1 MEDRSPFS
9 TEERALLVGV
19 YAGKRDKHSQENSL
33 EELGRLA
40 KTAGALILESQLHE
54 LRNVHAATYIGPGK
68 AQELGRTAAALGAG
82 TIIFDEDLTPT
93 QNRNLEKLVGVKV
106 IDRTGLILDIFA
118 ARARTREGKLQV
130 ELAQL
135 RYLLPRLTGRGL
147 EFSQLAGGIGTRGP
161 GETKLEMDRR
171 KAKDRISIVR
181 RELKRV
187 QAHRELH
194 RARRTELPIATVS
207 LVGYTNA
214 GKSTLMN
221 RLTDASVLVEDKLF
235 ATLDPTV
242 RRLKLP
248 SGREIL
254 LSDTVGFVR
263 KLPHQLVES
272 FRATFEEVEA
282 SDLLLH
288 IIDSSGGFFQ
298 ASPEPPHGPQDPA
311 KPDPRSTASQAD
323 TVDRVLE
330 ELGLHRKPQIRVF
343 NKSDLGINGYEEGA
357 LHISAQTGQGIEALL
372 EAIDRKLS
380 ESFRL
385 VRLNLP
391 FSEGAALSRLYRTSR
406 ILKREDRADGIH
418 LDAVVDEKH
427 YNQFRHFQDG

>member
-1 MEDRSPFS
+1 LEDRLPFS
-9 TEERALLVGV
+9 TEEKALLVGV
-19 YAGKRDKHSQENSL
+19 YAGKRDKHSQETSL
-33 EELGRLA
+33 EELRRLA
-40 KTAGALILESQLHE
+40 RTAGASILDSQLHE

-68 AQELGRTAAALGAG
+68 AQELGRTAAELGAG

-181 RELKRV
+181 RDLKRV

-221 RLTDASVLVEDKLF
+221 RLTDAAVLVEDKLF

-288 IIDSSGGFFQ
+288 IIDSSERSFQ
-298 ASPEPPHGPQDPA
+298 ASSE
-311 KPDPRSTASQAD
+311 PRSAESQVD

-343 NKSDLGINGYEEGA
+343 NKCDLGDNGHEEGA
-357 LHISAQTGQGIEALL
+357 LRISAQTGQGIEALL
-372 EAIDRKLS
+372 EAIDQKLS

-427 YNQFRHFQDG
+427 FNQFRHFQDG

>member
-1 MEDRSPFS
+1 MAHRSPYS
-9 TEERALLVGV
+9 TSSHASENALLVGV
-19 YAGKRDKHSQENSL
+19 YESKREKASQETSL
-33 EELGRLA
+33 EELKRLA
-40 KTAGALILESQLHE
+40 ATAGARILDSQLHE
-54 LRNVHAATYIGPGK
+54 LRAINAATYIGPGK
-68 AQELGRTAAALGAG
+68 AEELARTAETLGAR
-82 TIIFDEDLTPT
+82 TVIFDEDLSPT
-93 QNRNLEKLVGVKV
+93 QNRNLEKILGVKV

-118 ARARTREGKLQV
+118 GRARTREGKLQV

-135 RYLLPRLTGRGL
+135 RYLLPRLIGKGL

-171 KAKDRISIVR
+171 KAKDRLSIVR
-181 RELKRV
+181 KELKSV
-187 QAHRELH
+187 QSHRELH
-194 RARRTELPIATVS
+194 RTRRTELPIATVS

-221 RLTDASVLVEDKLF
+221 RLTDAAVLVEDKLF

-263 KLPHQLVES
+263 KLPHQLVDS

-288 IIDSSGGFFQ
+288 VVDSSHAHANEQ
-298 ASPEPPHGPQDPA
+298 VAVVN
-311 KPDPRSTASQAD
+311 K
-323 TVDRVLE
+323 VLE
-330 ELGLHRKPQIRVF
+330 ELQLHQKPHLMVF
-343 NKSDLGINGYEEGA
+343 NKADLATGDAVPEG
-357 LHISAQTGQGIEALL
+357 LRISALTGQGTQELL

-385 VRLNLP
+385 VRLKMP
-391 FSEGAALSRLYRTSR
+391 FDAGAALSLLYRTGR
-406 ILKREDRADGIH
+406 VLKREDKADGIH

-427 YNQFRHFQDG
+427 FNKFSHFQDDGFV

>member
-1 MEDRSPFS
+1 
-9 TEERALLVGV
+9 VGV
-19 YAGKRDKHSQENSL
+19 YASNRMKAQQETSL
-33 EELGRLA
+33 EELRRLSE
-40 KTAGALILESQLHE
+40 TAGADVVDARLHE
-54 LRNVHAATYIGPGK
+54 LRDVHAATYVGPGK
-68 AQELGRTAAALGAG
+68 AASLGEMARSLGAE
-82 TIIFDEDLTPT
+82 TVIFDEDLNPT
-93 QNRNLEKLVGVKV
+93 QNRNLEKILGLKV

-118 ARARTREGKLQV
+118 RRARSREGKLQV

-135 RYLLPRLTGRGL
+135 RYLLPRLAGRGL

-171 KAKDRISIVR
+171 KAKDRIALVR

-187 QAHRELH
+187 QAHRGLH
-194 RARRTELPIATVS
+194 RSRRGELPIATVS
-207 LVGYTNA
+207 MVGYTNA

-221 RLTDASVLVEDKLF
+221 RLTAAAVLVEDKLF

-282 SDLLLH
+282 SDLLIH
-288 IIDSSGGFFQ
+288 VID
-298 ASPEPPHGPQDPA
+298 ASHPHAGEQIEV
-311 KPDPRSTASQAD
+311 
-323 TVDRVLE
+323 VDRVLE
-330 ELGLHRKPQIRVF
+330 ELQLNRKPKLCVF
-343 NKSDLGINGYEEGA
+343 NKADLGTDGHDPSGIR
-357 LHISAQTGQGIEALL
+357 ISALTGQGIQSLL

-380 ESFRL
+380 ESFRFVAL
-385 VRLNLP
+385 RLP
-391 FSEGAALSRLYRTSR
+391 YEAGSALSLLYRTGR
-406 ILKREDRADGIH
+406 VLKREDRADGIH
-418 LDAVVDEKH
+418 LKAVVDDKH
-427 YNQFRHFQDG
+427 YAKFLHFHED

>member
-1 MEDRSPFS
+1 M
-9 TEERALLVGV
+9 GV
-19 YAGKRDKHSQENSL
+19 YTSKRQKILQETSL
-33 EELGRLA
+33 EELRRLA
-40 KTAGALILESQLHE
+40 ETAGAEVLASELHE
-54 LRNVHAATYIGPGK
+54 LRDIHASTYLGEGK
-68 AQELGRTAAALGAG
+68 ALEVGEKAREMGAK
-82 TIIFDEDLTPT
+82 TVIFDEDLSST
-93 QNRNLEKLVGVKV
+93 QNRNLERILGLKV

-118 ARARTREGKLQV
+118 QRARTREGKLQV

-135 RYLLPRLTGRGL
+135 RYLLPRLAGKGL

-171 KAKDRISIVR
+171 KAKDRIAHVR
-181 RELKRV
+181 RELGRV
-187 QAHRELH
+187 RSHREIH
-194 RARRTELPIATVS
+194 RMRRSELPIATVS

-221 RLTDASVLVEDKLF
+221 RLTDSAVLVENKLF

-248 SGREIL
+248 SGREVL

-288 IIDSSGGFFQ
+288 IVD
-298 ASPEPPHGPQDPA
+298 ASHPHMKEQME
-311 KPDPRSTASQAD
+311 
-323 TVDRVLE
+323 VVERVLE
-330 ELGLHRKPQIRVF
+330 ELNLHRKSRLLVF
-343 NKSDLGINGYEEGA
+343 NKTDVAENGHHSPADIWLSA
-357 LHISAQTGQGIEALL
+357 LTGQGIEELL

-380 ESFRL
+380 ESFRYVAL
-385 VRLNLP
+385 HLP
-391 FSEGAALSRLYRTSR
+391 FHAGTELSLLYRTGR
-406 ILKREDRADGIH
+406 ILKREDRQDGIH
-418 LDAVVDEKH
+418 LEAVLDEKH
-427 YNQFRHFQDG
+427 FHKFLHFHEP

>member
-1 MEDRSPFS
+1 MAHRSPYS
-9 TEERALLVGV
+9 TNGIEKTLLVGV
-19 YAGKRDKHSQENSL
+19 YASKREKVPQETSL
-33 EELGRLA
+33 EELRRLA
-40 KTAGALILESQLHE
+40 ETAGARILDSQLHE
-54 LRNVHAATYIGPGK
+54 LRAVHAATYIGAGK
-68 AQELGRTAAALGAG
+68 AHELGRTVETLGAG
-82 TIIFDEDLTPT
+82 TVIFDEDLTPT
-93 QNRNLEKLVGVKV
+93 QNRNLEKLLGVKV

-118 ARARTREGKLQV
+118 GRARTREGKLQV

-135 RYLLPRLTGRGL
+135 RYLLPRLIGKGL

-171 KAKDRISIVR
+171 KAKDRLSIVR
-181 RELKRV
+181 KELKRV
-187 QAHRELH
+187 QSHRELH
-194 RARRTELPIATVS
+194 RTRRTELPIATVS

-221 RLTDASVLVEDKLF
+221 RLTDAAVLVEDKLF

-288 IIDSSGGFFQ
+288 VIDSSHPH
-298 ASPEPPHGPQDPA
+298 ASEQGDVVN
-311 KPDPRSTASQAD
+311 K
-323 TVDRVLE
+323 VLE
-330 ELGLHRKPQIRVF
+330 ELQLHQKPHLIVF
-343 NKSDLGINGYEEGA
+343 NKADLATDSNGNGG
-357 LHISAQTGQGIEALL
+357 LRISALTGQGTQELL
-372 EAIDRKLS
+372 EAIDGKLS

-385 VRLNLP
+385 VSLKLP
-391 FSEGAALSRLYRTSR
+391 FDAGATLSLLYRTSR
-406 ILKREDRADGIH
+406 ILKREDKADGIH

-427 YNQFRHFQDG
+427 FNKFSHFQVDRFM